1 MKKIQEMTNEELQN
15 ALEVMSTMEEAK
27 TTVEKIKAE
36 MKTRKEKEALK
47 EQEAEATLV
56 AEQKDI
62 LGRYFKNDLHG
73 LHFYYKVNGVYNDW
87 ALVECFTTNNNRR
100 YTSDTRVRISLLK
113 SYTETTKA
121 EYDAEKK
128 QLLENISSI
137 FDLFPGFLF

>member
-36 MKTRKEKEALK
+36 MKTRQEKEALK
-47 EQEAEATLV
+47 EQEAEATLI

-73 LHFYYKVNGVYNDW
+73 LHFYYKVTGVYNDW
-87 ALVECFTTNNNRR
+87 ALVECFTTNNNRH
-100 YTSDTRVRISLLK
+100 YTSDTRVRMSLLK

-128 QLLENISSI
+128 QLLDGINSLL
-137 FDLFPGFLF
+137 DLFPKFLF